1 MSKDVTFTAGLS
13 DEETPEKKKKWHREE
28 GTSAREGIHKGKINH
43 LFFIFLIDLKN
54 VFREMIVIMY

>member
-28 GTSAREGIHKGKINH
+28 GTSAREGIHKGKINP
-43 LFFIFLIDLKN
+43 LFYIFLIDLKN
-54 VFREMIVIMY
+54 VFREIIVIMY